1 MPNHRA
7 LGLVLGIMLAGC
19 GLAQAQATSG
29 ASNIATTPSPV
40 LDLAGVWRSARSSD
54 LLAIL
59 DDHVEQL
66 LREDPLEASQR
77 GDDRFADQLADLSAE
92 AVRRSLDLRS
102 ARLARLA
109 ALDLAKLNEVDRLDA
124 DLLRYELETDL
135 ERAKVFGEQMPID
148 ARSGPQV
155 WLPQMHDS
163 LSFATDKHFLDH
175 AARLEKVPAQ
185 IDQTI
190 AQMRAGLAA
199 GRVPPKV
206 VMIGTID
213 QCRMLAS
220 ADVRE
225 TPSLSRFYAPFL
237 RRPMNDP
244 AATRARAAIRD
255 GIVPA
260 FERLGRFL
268 QDEYLPKCRD
278 SVAYSAGVDGPLA
291 YEAALRRHTT
301 LPMSADQIHELGV
314 REVARIKAEMM
325 VVIARTDYPRKS
337 EFVGDEL
344 FKAFLEY
351 LRTDP
356 RFYYT
361 RPEDLLAGYREIS
374 KRIDAE
380 MPKLF
385 TVLPRLPYGVREL
398 PALTAPTS
406 PTAYYYR
413 GSIEAGAS
421 GWFMCNTYKLDQR
434 PKYEMIA
441 LTLHEAVPG
450 HHHQIAIAQELKGQ
464 HPFRTFG
471 GYTAFV
477 EGWALYAER
486 LGLEVGD
493 GGGPASTISGSD
505 SNSDSRT
512 EPKHLYSDPYDDFG
526 RLSYEMW
533 RASRLVVDTGIHA
546 KGWSRAQA
554 IDYMLSVTSLSP
566 LNIEREVDRYI
577 AWPGQACA
585 YKIGELK
592 IRELRDRAE
601 KALGDKFDR
610 RTFHDAILD
619 SGAVPLPTLEAKID
633 RWIAQRD

>member
-1 MPNHRA
+1 MVNHRVLA
-7 LGLVLGIMLAGC
+7 IILGAMLAAS
-19 GLAQAQATSG
+19 GLARAQSMPSANGPSSVLDISG
-29 ASNIATTPSPV
+29 A
-40 LDLAGVWRSARSSD
+40 WRSGRSAE

-59 DDHVEQL
+59 DDHVEQT

-92 AVRRSLDLRS
+92 AVKRSLELRR
-102 ARLARLA
+102 AR
-109 ALDLAKLNEVDRLDA
+109 LAKLNALGNAKLSEVDRLDA
-124 DLLRYELETDL
+124 DLLRYELETDI

-163 LSFATDKHFLDH
+163 LSFSSEQDYRNH
-175 AARLEKVPAQ
+175 AARLEKVAAQ

-206 VMIGTID
+206 VMVGTVD
-213 QCRMLAS
+213 QCRMLSS

-237 RRPMNDP
+237 GRPASDP

-278 SVAYSAGVDGPLA
+278 SVAYSAGIDGPAA
-291 YEAALRRHTT
+291 YDAALRRHTT
-301 LPMSADQIHELGV
+301 LAMSADQIHQLGLS
-314 REVARIKAEMM
+314 EVARIKGEMM
-325 VVIARTDYPRKS
+325 GVIARTDYPRKS
-337 EFVGDEL
+337 ELAGDEL
-344 FKAFLEY
+344 FRAFIEY

-361 RPEDLLAGYREIS
+361 KPEDLLAGYREIS

-413 GSIEAGAS
+413 GSIEAGAP

-477 EGWALYAER
+477 EGWALYSER

-493 GGGPASTISGSD
+493 GGGPANTISGSGMG
-505 SNSDSRT
+505 SSEGPR
-512 EPKHLYSDPYDDFG
+512 HLYSDPYDDFG

-554 IDYMLSVTSLSP
+554 IEYMLSVTSLSP

-592 IRELRDRAE
+592 IRELRARAE
-601 KALGDKFDR
+601 KALGAKFDR

-619 SGAVPLPTLEAKID
+619 SGAVPLPTLEAKMD
-633 RWIAQRD
+633 RWMTNRN